1 MRLVDREGLQKY
13 LCDVSRST
21 VWRYMRQGM
30 PFIQAVKG
38 SPYMYDLDA
47 VDAWL
52 VRDQTQPCRSASA
65 MCQHDTPE
73 QKELICQIIDMCGA
87 ETIYLDWDGIE
98 VSKDE
103 AKKYVREY
111 GQPKA

>member
-1 MRLVDREGLQKY
+1 MRLVDRKGLQKY

-38 SPYMYDLDA
+38 SPYMYDLDD

-52 VRDQTQPCRSASA
+52 KRDQKPAEKVEPAKPSGTGKPKRGHRVDLAS
-65 MCQHDTPE
+65 
-73 QKELICQIIDMCGA
+73 
-87 ETIYLDWDGIE
+87 
-98 VSKDE
+98 
-103 AKKYVREY
+103 YVARL
-111 GQPKA
+111 G